1 MEPVWF
7 VLVAVMIIAYVVLD
21 GFDLGAG
28 VLHLLIARTEE
39 ERRTVIRTIGPV
51 WDGNEVWLIAGA
63 GTLYFAF
70 PLLYASAFSGF
81 YLPLNMVLW
90 LLVLRGIGIEFRMHI
105 ENHVW
110 RSLFDGFFAISSA
123 LLAIFFGAALGNV
136 VRGVP
141 LGADHFFFEPLWTN
155 FRTGADTGILDWYT
169 CGAAILALVALVV
182 HGALYVALK
191 TEGAV
196 NQKSRKLARRL
207 QPLLI
212 VLTTVGVPIT
222 AVVRPR
228 TMHNFSEYP
237 LAYVIPLA
245 VAVSLAAMWTFE
257 RQAREKVAFLSS
269 CAYIVAMLAGVA
281 VALYPSLLPSSGDP
295 ARDITIY
302 NAATGEYALRVGLI
316 WWALG
321 MGLAFGYFVFVY
333 RMFRGKVGWKRSM
346 DTEESDAAQPEP
358 DIHPKLW
365 GFSQRF
371 CQLEVV
377 LAHRLYLRRRRPD
390 AAKL

>member
-1 MEPVWF
+1 
-7 VLVAVMIIAYVVLD
+7 
-21 GFDLGAG
+21 LG
-28 VLHLLIARTEE
+28 VDR
-39 ERRTVIRTIGPV
+39 
-51 WDGNEVWLIAGA
+51 
-63 GTLYFAF
+63 
-70 PLLYASAFSGF
+70 
-81 YLPLNMVLW
+81 
-90 LLVLRGIGIEFRMHI
+90 
-105 ENHVW
+105 
-110 RSLFDGFFAISSA
+110 
-123 LLAIFFGAALGNV
+123 
-136 VRGVP
+136 
-141 LGADHFFFEPLWTN
+141 FFFEPLWTN
-155 FRTGADTGILDWYT
+155 FRTGADAGILDWYT
-169 CGAAILALVALVV
+169 CGAAILALVALIV

-196 NQKSRKLARRL
+196 NQKSCKLARRL

-212 VLTTVGVPIT
+212 VLTALGVPVT

-257 RQAREKVAFLSS
+257 RQAREMAAFLSS

-281 VALYPSLLPSSGDP
+281 AALYPSLLPASGDP

-333 RMFRGKVGWKRSM
+333 RMFRGKVRP
-346 DTEESDAAQPEP
+346 EEG
-358 DIHPKLW
+358 H
-365 GFSQRF
+365 G
-371 CQLEVV
+371 
-377 LAHRLYLRRRRPD
+377 Y
-390 AAKL
+390 